1 MVKTSP
7 SNAEDAGSIPGPGAK
22 IPHSLKLKNQTIKQK
37 QYCNK
42 FSKDLFEKKK
52 KGMYGYRKKKK
63 KKSQKLL
70 KSIKKKM
77 EITPN
82 SFSPEIATINILVCV
97 LPSSSLCL

>member
-7 SNAEDAGSIPGPGAK
+7 YNAEDAHSIPGPGAK

-42 FSKDLFEKKK
+42 FSKDLLKKK
-52 KGMYGYRKKKK
+52 KECMVTA
-63 KKSQKLL
+63 KKSPKLL

-82 SFSPEIATINILVCV
+82 SFYPEIATINILVCV

>member
-42 FSKDLFEKKK
+42 FSKDLFKKK
-52 KGMYGYRKKKK
+52 KRNVWLPQKK
-63 KKSQKLL
+63 KKSKTTKKYKEENGNYSQLL
-70 KSIKKKM
+70 LSR
-77 EITPN
+77 N
-82 SFSPEIATINILVCV
+82 SHH
-97 LPSSSLCL
+97 

>member
-63 KKSQKLL
+63 KKSKNT
-70 KSIKKKM
+70 KKYK
-77 EITPN
+77 
-82 SFSPEIATINILVCV
+82 
-97 LPSSSLCL
+97 

>member
-37 QYCNK
+37 QYCKK
-42 FSKDLFEKKK
+42 FIKEFFKKK

-63 KKSQKLL
+63 KSKTTKKYKEENGNYSQLL
-70 KSIKKKM
+70 LSR
-77 EITPN
+77 N
-82 SFSPEIATINILVCV
+82 SHH
-97 LPSSSLCL
+97 